1 MIKCLTD
8 EVGCTFY
15 LIGTESTARMGFI
28 FIVSC
33 PRSMSLVYNFSKS
46 RVTLVSS
53 YRPVPVAQ
61 M

>member
-15 LIGTESTARMGFI
+15 LIRTGSTAHIGFI
-28 FIVSC
+28 SIVSC
-33 PRSMSLVYNFSKS
+33 PRSMSLVYNFNKL

-53 YRPVPVAQ
+53 FRPAPVA
-61 M
+61 